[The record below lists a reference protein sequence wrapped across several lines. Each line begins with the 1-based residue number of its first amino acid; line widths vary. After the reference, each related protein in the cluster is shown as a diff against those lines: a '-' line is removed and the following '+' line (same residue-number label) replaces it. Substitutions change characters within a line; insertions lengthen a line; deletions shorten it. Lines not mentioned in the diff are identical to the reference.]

1 MLSFVI
7 VTPTYNQAEFLSDN
21 LESIK
26 IQNVPL
32 THIVIDAKSQ
42 DNSLEILRDF
52 SIKSLQYSFKYISE
66 KDKGQSNAI
75 NKGWA
80 LAQGEV
86 YSWLNSDD
94 VLCPNAL
101 KIVNDAFVNFPD
113 ADFIYGKCNYIDEQ
127 GNFLGSYPVETYN
140 YEKLVSEAK
149 SYIPQPACF
158 IKSKALKKVGG
169 LREDLHY
176 VMDLDLWLRLGAIG
190 KGLYINETL
199 ACLRIHDK
207 AKSVK
212 SLAKF
217 GQELLSAYEEFFR
230 DHKNILEIQAL
241 EKLAMQH
248 VFTRAADIAFW
259 STNYKQSLHHA
270 LRAFRIRPINN
281 NLLLW
286 RLLVFSFLAKF
297 HLLPARFTRHN
308 HYLMGG

>member
-7 VTPTYNQAEFLSDN
+7 VTPSYNQADFLGAN

-26 IQNVPL
+26 MQNVPL

-42 DNSLEILRDF
+42 DNSLEILSNF
-52 SIKSLQYSFKYISE
+52 SSGSLQYSFQYISE
-66 KDKGQSNAI
+66 KDKGQSSAI

-94 VLCPNAL
+94 ILCPNAL
-101 KIVNDAFVNFPD
+101 KIVNEAFVNFPD
-113 ADFIYGKCNYIDEQ
+113 ADFIYGNCNYIDEK

-158 IKSKALKKVGG
+158 IKSKTLKEVGG

-212 SLAKF
+212 SLNNF
-217 GQELLSAYEEFFR
+217 GHELLLVYEDFFR
-230 DHKNILEIQAL
+230 DYKNILEIQAL

-259 STNYKQSLHHA
+259 SANYRQSLHYA

-281 NLLLW
+281 NWLLW

-297 HLLPARFTRHN
+297 HLLPARFTHHN
-308 HYLMGG
+308 HYLMRG